1 MQVGKILTF
10 SLLITVLQ
18 IAAGFFIT
26 LISPTVNF
34 SDKDTAIYQ
43 FSSAFVI
50 ELMCFSRMIIG
61 SKSIQLGNFVS
72 IVCLI
77 SCLSTLAELLLV
89 GAINVDL
96 LKMNIASLF
105 LSYFVAIILKLLT
118 FYFRR

>member
-1 MQVGKILTF
+1 MQVGKTLTF
-10 SLLITVLQ
+10 SILIAVLQ
-18 IAAGFFIT
+18 IATGVFIT

-34 SDKDTAIYQ
+34 SDKDTAIYHL
-43 FSSAFVI
+43 STAFII
-50 ELMCFSRMIIG
+50 ELICFSRMIIG
-61 SKSIQLGNFVS
+61 SKSIQFDNFVS

-118 FYFRR
+118 FYVRR